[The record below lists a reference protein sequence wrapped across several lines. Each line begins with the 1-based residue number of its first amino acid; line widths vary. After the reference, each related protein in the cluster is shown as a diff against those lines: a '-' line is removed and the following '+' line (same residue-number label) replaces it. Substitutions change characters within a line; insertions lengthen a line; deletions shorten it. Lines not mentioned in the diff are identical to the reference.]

1 MGSRMAKRSIS
12 QLLLGFW
19 LPAVLCAALVLFVGS
34 RPNLK
39 PPLSFANSDK
49 LAHIAEYMV
58 LGLMLTRAVRAS
70 GPAPL
75 PAALIAVSLGI
86 LVGTTDEL
94 TQAHVPGRSCSGFDL
109 LADAIGLALAPL
121 AIRAF
126 TRAREA

>member
-1 MGSRMAKRSIS
+1 MGSRMANRSIS
-12 QLLLGFW
+12 QLLIGFW

-70 GPAPL
+70 GPALL
-75 PAALIAVSLGI
+75 PSALVAVSLGI

-121 AIRAF
+121 AILAF